1 MLQDYRT
8 HREALAARMRSTSF
22 SPQTAAKKEILMKQ
36 YFSALSNALPEK
48 QPELLQK
55 INDLRQ
61 AGYRFGASVDPG
73 LHVPFGTPWDP
84 TRFGPYPAKRLAEGA
99 YGKSK
104 AAVEIEVEN
113 AREALDHQTLREA
126 MHGRMEPVFADDFQ
140 LLRSAID
147 FHAQRLSQNV
157 EEPVEDILKSV
168 RRLIARNTV
177 PESPP
182 SINAKHRIYC
192 NVPFIFRRCSSSRY
206 HMKQGAAHPLWRSN
220 GPARAVA
227 AYKQPRSALENIDT
241 FIQPSESLSASA
253 ESSRHRP
260 MLPSVLRCQVA
271 TFCAFLLI
279 ASAWAQPAGGGEW
292 TIGQVPTA
300 HHADVDPWS
309 HDEPWHAFESGS
321 SSVDSREGWAGAPSS
336 SFSTVPEWREVQD
349 SYPSF
354 FSSGTDQ
361 RPGLTHAVHAGPEQH
376 RGMPAWQQSPEQH
389 HDLGA
394 FQQAQG
400 QPPGSRRF
408 QQIADQHPGTSGTQ
422 NLLEQNAR
430 MRTFGQPQDRPPG
443 VSTYQHAP
451 WQHMHQPVAEQAPVQ
466 RWEPVAGWMDP
477 PTKPSWFSRNA
488 DHLLGVNHIRMAT
501 AQAIFDWR
509 RAEWELWRNNMRA
522 AMGRPRLLI
531 TPVDLSNT
539 GYDRVFVASD
549 GDAVVGSYPNLDADQ
564 QAARSLRVSPLLQ
577 VSDQLG
583 KVEDERTMH
592 RVRADSRMY
601 VYLNSRSNMDFINRE
616 YFLGHAQFLPIN
628 REGLDRST
636 LNKIFGNPRNRFV
649 MPPRT
654 PDGLPLV
661 VLRHTNR
668 GHVGSTMD
676 AHPLAVATL
685 APAYDAIRSPS
696 HCFFDPVK
704 RRVLEKRIP
713 WHTVGVAWEAREM
726 IGVWEWAWEDAHCLH
741 HHPSLHT
748 PRCLAPILAAR
759 LMISTHSGRQ
769 SRLREALIARGV
781 MRHRR
786 SRSAGGRG
794 SLARISS
801 GCNPVA
807 PLRAVLLTTQHTYS
821 QLNIGQ
827 RRSSQLAA
835 RTPPTGLAWRSFCT
849 RRSEMFSLSSASA
862 VAATPPAQ
870 QITTRRVACLHRRVA
885 GNVPPALKGDSARG
899 QANALE
905 QPRYLEHVHQIRPA
919 RRPPLRAAHT

>member
-1 MLQDYRT
+1 
-8 HREALAARMRSTSF
+8 
-22 SPQTAAKKEILMKQ
+22 
-36 YFSALSNALPEK
+36 
-48 QPELLQK
+48 
-55 INDLRQ
+55 
-61 AGYRFGASVDPG
+61 
-73 LHVPFGTPWDP
+73 
-84 TRFGPYPAKRLAEGA
+84 
-99 YGKSK
+99 
-104 AAVEIEVEN
+104 
-113 AREALDHQTLREA
+113 
-126 MHGRMEPVFADDFQ
+126 
-140 LLRSAID
+140 
-147 FHAQRLSQNV
+147 
-157 EEPVEDILKSV
+157 
-168 RRLIARNTV
+168 
-177 PESPP
+177 
-182 SINAKHRIYC
+182 
-192 NVPFIFRRCSSSRY
+192 
-206 HMKQGAAHPLWRSN
+206 
-220 GPARAVA
+220 
-227 AYKQPRSALENIDT
+227 
-241 FIQPSESLSASA
+241 
-253 ESSRHRP
+253 

-279 ASAWAQPAGGGEW
+279 ASVWAQPAGGGEW

-336 SFSTVPEWREVQD
+336 SFSSVPEWREVQD

-430 MRTFGQPQDRPPG
+430 MRTFGQPQNRPPG

-451 WQHMHQPVAEQAPVQ
+451 WQYMHQPVAQRAPVQ

-539 GYDRVFVASD
+539 GYDRVFVASN
-549 GDAVVGSYPNLDADQ
+549 GDAVVGAYPNLDADQ

-577 VSDQLG
+577 VSDPLG

-636 LNKIFGNPRNRFV
+636 LNKIFGNPRHHFV

-668 GHVGSTMD
+668 GHVGSTM
-676 AHPLAVATL
+676 VETL
-685 APAYDAIRSPS
+685 TGR
-696 HCFFDPVK
+696 
-704 RRVLEKRIP
+704 LGE
-713 WHTVGVAWEAREM
+713 TNLM
-726 IGVWEWAWEDAHCLH
+726 
-741 HHPSLHT
+741 SLWS
-748 PRCLAPILAAR
+748 PILSDGRRFTSVLYGIVSFDAR
-759 LMISTHSGRQ
+759 YTFEVQQHLRAHAQ
-769 SRLREALIARGV
+769 SQNVDDYAF
-781 MRHRR
+781 MYTF
-786 SRSAGGRG
+786 RSALE
-794 SLARISS
+794 S
-801 GCNPVA
+801 A
-807 PLRAVLLTTQHTYS
+807 PH
-821 QLNIGQ
+821 
-827 RRSSQLAA
+827 
-835 RTPPTGLAWRSFCT
+835 
-849 RRSEMFSLSSASA
+849 
-862 VAATPPAQ
+862 
-870 QITTRRVACLHRRVA
+870 
-885 GNVPPALKGDSARG
+885 
-899 QANALE
+899 
-905 QPRYLEHVHQIRPA
+905 
-919 RRPPLRAAHT
+919 